1 MGSDGFESKKLAGP
15 PSGGTGPN
23 RLSPGGFSAGERDP
37 AIDALSGLGDA
48 AANLVEISGVIK
60 WFDASKGYGFIVPD
74 NGWPDVLLHVTV
86 LRRDGYQ
93 TAYEGARLVCECV
106 QRAKGYQA
114 FRIISM
120 DESTAIHPAHD
131 EAASQGLKP
140 AHFLAA

>member
-1 MGSDGFESKKLAGP
+1 MGSDGFESKKLGDPSLIGAAGP
-15 PSGGTGPN
+15 GRLGTG
-23 RLSPGGFSAGERDP
+23 LSTGHPRD
-37 AIDALSGLGDA
+37 AALDALQGLGDA

-93 TAYEGARLVCECV
+93 TAYEGARIVCECV

-120 DESTAIHPAHD
+120 
-131 EAASQGLKP
+131 
-140 AHFLAA
+140 